1 MNYINFIF
9 ENEIKK
15 YQGLFESFCPP
26 PLKVAKKTDLLKQ
39 CQTAGWLYYLIDGVV
54 KVYITNYEGNE
65 HIVDLMRGG
74 TLIGMDCVTPGSRS
88 VVSISALTDIRV
100 LPFNMDILKKMLAKD
115 PDFAFDLVL
124 YYGKVL
130 PQVTYHSGLLSLN
143 NPLTRFANFLYLFID
158 TPSYQERQ
166 MIELTQE
173 EIASCINASRAQIT
187 KMCRQFREEGII
199 QTGNRHIR
207 VLAWDKLRNYCR
219 F

>member
-39 CQTAGWLYYLIDGVV
+39 CQTVGWLYYLIDGVV

-115 PDFAFDLVL
+115 PDPICQFSLSF
-124 YYGKVL
+124 YRH
-130 PQVTYHSGLLSLN
+130 PQLSG
-143 NPLTRFANFLYLFID
+143 TAD
-158 TPSYQERQ
+158 D
-166 MIELTQE
+166 
-173 EIASCINASRAQIT
+173 RADP
-187 KMCRQFREEGII
+187 G
-199 QTGNRHIR
+199 GNRILHQCLPGTDHKNVQAVPGR
-207 VLAWDKLRNYCR
+207 RYYTNREPAHPGADVGQAAKLLQVLKEVPENL
-219 F
+219 